1 MGGYNNLEHFCETVR
16 NPDLLITHGK
26 QFLRPSGYWL
36 VTYFL
41 VSIFRYGLLSWN
53 LAKCLFF
60 HLLIHGKFKKQKIK
74 ELRLFFQRKA
84 FETFK
89 PKDEHCC
96 YPEKGFCELAK
107 STQGIVS
114 NVRKKANSFCCH
126 YIKLYQ
132 TIHSVHLLETIL
144 GNYCPAVVFV

>member
-1 MGGYNNLEHFCETVR
+1 MGGYNSLEHFCETVR
-16 NPDLLITHGK
+16 NPDLLIIRGK

-36 VTYFL
+36 VPSWSVFSYTAFYLGIWLVVYSFTYSFMGN
-41 VSIFRYGLLSWN
+41 SKSR
-53 LAKCLFF
+53 
-60 HLLIHGKFKKQKIK
+60 KIK
-74 ELRLFFQRKA
+74 ELRLFFQQKA

-132 TIHSVHLLETIL
+132 TIRSVHLLETIL
-144 GNYCPAVVFV
+144 GNYCPAVVFI